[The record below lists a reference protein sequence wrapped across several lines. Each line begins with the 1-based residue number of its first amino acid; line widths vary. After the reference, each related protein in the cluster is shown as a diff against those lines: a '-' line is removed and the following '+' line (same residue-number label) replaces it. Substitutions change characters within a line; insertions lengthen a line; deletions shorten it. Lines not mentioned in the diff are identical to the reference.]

1 MTSKRIYYILVGS
14 LVLSFIALI
23 GGAYAINGIL
33 TKQSNSLTELKA
45 RSAAFSEEQITLEK
59 SKKQVEQ
66 YASLNQIAKAIVP
79 QDKDQAEAVRE
90 IVNIA
95 AQYNISLAAI
105 NFPASTLGN
114 TPTSSAAPASA
125 NAGTVATKSF
135 SQLLPVKNI
144 PGVYQLTITVTG
156 DTNKPVP
163 YSQFIR
169 FLEALEHN
177 RRTAQ
182 VSTIT
187 IEPNA
192 TNRNLLTFNLTLNEY
207 IKP

>member
-14 LVLSFIALI
+14 LVLLFIAFI
-23 GGAYAINGIL
+23 GGAYAINSLL
-33 TKQSNSLTELKA
+33 TQQSNNLTALKA
-45 RSAAFSEEQITLEK
+45 RSAAFAEEQITLEK

-66 YASLNQIAKAIVP
+66 YASLNQIAKSIVP

-95 AQYNISLAAI
+95 SQYNISLASI

-114 TPTSSAAPASA
+114 SPTASAAPASA
-125 NAGTVATKSF
+125 NASAVATKSF

-163 YSQFIR
+163 YSQFIQ

-187 IEPNA
+187 IEPNT

>member
-1 MTSKRIYYILVGS
+1 MTSKRIYYLLVGS
-14 LVLSFIALI
+14 LVLSFVLLI
-23 GGAYAINGIL
+23 GGAYAINSML
-33 TKQSNSLTELKA
+33 TKQSNSLTALKA
-45 RSAAFSEEQITLEK
+45 RSAAFAEEQVTLEK
-59 SKKQVEQ
+59 SKKQIQQ

-95 AQYNISLAAI
+95 AQYNISLASI

-114 TPTSSAAPASA
+114 APTGSAPASA
-125 NAGTVATKSF
+125 NAAAVATKSF

-144 PGVYQLTITVTG
+144 TGVYQLTITVTG

-163 YSQFIR
+163 YSQFVR

-187 IEPNA
+187 IEPNT